1 MGVFNIRGMGLVQR
15 VWMCGKPN
23 AINLPYLRM
32 RDFFFQRNQ
41 HMRIFM
47 DFRDG
52 LLLGLPQYSDYPRV
66 NSQRCG
72 TEIVFRSK

>member
-1 MGVFNIRGMGLVQR
+1 MGVFKIRGMGLVQR
-15 VWMCGKPN
+15 VWMCVKPN
-23 AINLPYLRM
+23 AINLPNLRM
-32 RDFFFQRNQ
+32 RVFSPKNQ

-52 LLLGLPQYSDYPRV
+52 LFLGLPQYSDYPRV

>member
-1 MGVFNIRGMGLVQR
+1 MK
-15 VWMCGKPN
+15 CEKPN
-23 AINLPYLRM
+23 AINLPNLRM
-32 RDFFFQRNQ
+32 RDLFFQRNQ

-52 LLLGLPQYSDYPRV
+52 LLLGLPQYSGYPRI

-72 TEIVFRSK
+72 KEIVFRSK

>member
-1 MGVFNIRGMGLVQR
+1 
-15 VWMCGKPN
+15 
-23 AINLPYLRM
+23 
-32 RDFFFQRNQ
+32 
-41 HMRIFM
+41 M

-72 TEIVFRSK
+72 TEIVSRSK